1 MLDPVSDE
9 IVMTAGEFS
18 VLALED
24 VRHDPP
30 VLVSPRG
37 VGYGIGQL
45 LPIVVQSLVDTGGLV
60 LVEQPEVHLHPRLQA
75 EVGDLFI
82 DTVAAGRAQLLVE
95 THSEHLVLRLLRRVR
110 EGMLDP
116 ADLAILYVDLDDEGQ
131 AFVRRLA
138 VDAEGDLED
147 GWPGGFFD
155 ERLAEV
161 LGGRG

>member
-1 MLDPVSDE
+1 
-9 IVMTAGEFS
+9 MTAGEFAIM
-18 VLALED
+18 ALED
-24 VRHDPP
+24 VRRDPP

-37 VGYGIGQL
+37 VGFGVGQL
-45 LPIVVQSLVDTGGLV
+45 LPIITQSLLSRDGLM

-82 DTVAAGRAQLLVE
+82 DAVVSGGAQLLVE

-110 EGMLDP
+110 EGILDP
-116 ADLAILYVDLDDEGQ
+116 EDLAILYVDLDDEGN
-131 AFVRRLA
+131 AFVRRLG
-138 VDAEGDLED
+138 VDADGDLED

-155 ERLAEV
+155 ERLTEV